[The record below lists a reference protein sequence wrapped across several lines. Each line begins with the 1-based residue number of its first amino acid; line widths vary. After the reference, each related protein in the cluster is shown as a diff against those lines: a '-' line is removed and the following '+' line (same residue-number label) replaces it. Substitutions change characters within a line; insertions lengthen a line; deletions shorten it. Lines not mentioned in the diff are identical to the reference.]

1 MVESTE
7 PVLLILAD
15 ISGYTRFMTAN
26 AKTLAHSHTIITEL
40 INTIVRHA
48 ELPLRLAKL
57 EGDAVFLYARK
68 EGNLA
73 EWRTALDLIGA
84 RLLGFFETFRNRVR
98 ELAASTTCTCSACSH
113 LGKLELKVIVHQG
126 EALFHEVAGFRE
138 LAGVDV
144 ILIHRLLKNSVPA
157 HEYLLLTEA
166 AARELRLPDGMN
178 FREAV
183 EQYPDL
189 GRVPCRVHFPGGSVT
204 ANASHPVDIR
214 EGMRWHLKLWGGLL
228 LPNQSARRQGVEP
241 TSDPA
246 GPARFNLAL
255 LAWVISPV
263 ALPVNLLQAGIRLWI
278 RQLKG

>member
-40 INTIVRHA
+40 INTVVRHA

-57 EGDAVFLYARK
+57 EGDAVFLYARQ
-68 EGNLA
+68 EGSRV
-73 EWRTALDLIGA
+73 EWRAALDLIGA
-84 RLLGFFETFRNRVR
+84 RLLGFFEAFRNRVR
-98 ELAASTTCTCSACSH
+98 ELAASTTCTCSACNH

-144 ILIHRLLKNSVPA
+144 ILIHRLLKNSVSA

-166 AARELRLPDGMN
+166 AARELRLPVGVD
-178 FREAV
+178 FREAI
-183 EQYPDL
+183 EQYADL
-189 GRVPCRVHFPGGSVT
+189 GRVHCRVHFPGGSVM
-204 ANASHPVDIR
+204 ANASAQVDIG
-214 EGMRWHLKLWGGLL
+214 EGLRWHLRLWGGLL
-228 LPNQSARRQGVEP
+228 FPTQAALRKGVEL
-241 TSDPA
+241 TSKP
-246 GPARFNLAL
+246 GGLTRYSLAI
-255 LAWVISPV
+255 LAWVLSPV
-263 ALPVNLLQAGIRLWI
+263 ALPLNLLQAGIRLWV